1 VAKISEL
8 EVFNKL
14 RYSLDASR
22 VRVVQL
28 VPPGGQ
34 APLSVSF
41 RGQEGVR
48 RTVFP
53 DMISYADQNIF
64 IGELKPTY
72 SKADADKLLC
82 IKNSPD
88 GRNAIL
94 ELVARVARLPS
105 LRSAR
110 IHFVL
115 VHAGSLAAIPLGLR
129 QVRFSN
135 NKGVWVDATLTTEE
149 LVFSNLVQT
158 AGF

>member
-1 VAKISEL
+1 MAKLSEL

-14 RYSLDASR
+14 RYSLDASG

-34 APLSVSF
+34 APLSISF
-41 RGQEGVR
+41 RVQGGVR

-72 SKADADKLLC
+72 SKADAHKLLS
-82 IKNSPD
+82 INTSPD

-110 IHFVL
+110 LHFVL
-115 VHAGSLAAIPLGLR
+115 VHAGSLASSPLGLR

-135 NKGVWVDATLTTEE
+135 NEGVWVDANLTTEE
-149 LVFSNLVQT
+149 LVFDSLVQT